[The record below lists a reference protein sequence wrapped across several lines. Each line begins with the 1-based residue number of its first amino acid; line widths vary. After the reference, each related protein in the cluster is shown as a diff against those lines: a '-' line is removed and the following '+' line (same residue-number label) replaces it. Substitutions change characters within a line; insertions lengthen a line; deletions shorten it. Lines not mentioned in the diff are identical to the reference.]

1 MPDLKKGVDSSSL
14 VSLMYS
20 LYLQMRTGV
29 GKSRHGTTL
38 IILTQAPLLL
48 ANSHQHNGCPI
59 FLVNLTLFFVLGC
72 SFNCQFTDCIN
83 VYLQGENGGQTRHHA
98 FCFQPKR
105 IWQITSPESPAIK
118 THLPHNFDWWIYLS
132 SFLRGNLNRDMECI
146 KFVKEGLEHLQ
157 S

>member
-29 GKSRHGTTL
+29 GKSLHGTTL

-72 SFNCQFTDCIN
+72 SFNCQFTDCIPTQYRERMVGKQDTMLSASSLKEYGRLHPAN
-83 VYLQGENGGQTRHHA
+83 LSPSKPICHIILIGGLICRL
-98 FCFQPKR
+98 F
-105 IWQITSPESPAIK
+105 
-118 THLPHNFDWWIYLS
+118 
-132 SFLRGNLNRDMECI
+132 
-146 KFVKEGLEHLQ
+146 
-157 S
+157 